1 MAQTMVGHLFW
12 DVHVFVVV
20 PARAHCT
27 NAHASPVALFL
38 YAATALRA
46 MATGNN
52 PTDLNVPLLPRR
64 NNWSQALLL
73 RTRAEDRPHTWHGQ
87 VGQDHTISGIFAH
100 SHNGAA
106 RFFVDLA
113 ANRPITFSNTRA
125 LERDYG
131 WRGLCLDGSEALVV
145 ALRHARSCAVVNA
158 IVSNPARA
166 DLRAFMRKD
175 GSGHG
180 RAARPNLGRSA
191 ASGVPVTNL
200 TSVLRAVEAP
210 RVIDYLSLDCEGCEE
225 LAMSGLDLDHYVVRV
240 LTVERPSPSL
250 VAKLRARGFTYAFNH
265 GSFGD
270 QLWLHQTVPDGL
282 DVALRV
288 AKERYVK
295 WTRATTSKLW
305 SHARS
310 GGKRPCGGPC
320 NCCGM
325 PAKWVATGQ
334 LPSPDGTER
343 PCICTD

>member
-1 MAQTMVGHLFW
+1 MAYPMVRHLFR
-12 DVHVFVVV
+12 DVHVFVVGLR
-20 PARAHCT
+20 ARA
-27 NAHASPVALFL
+27 L
-38 YAATALRA
+38 AATALRA

-145 ALRHARSCAVVNA
+145 ALRHARSCVVVNA

-265 GSFGD
+265 GGFGD
-270 QLWLHQTVPDGL
+270 QLWLHQTAPDGL

-334 LPSPDGTER
+334 LPPPDGTER